1 MSKKKLNLSRFYTD
15 IEDDSPIND
24 FRPSIIDYHMY
35 KSPYSYFDAGTLP
48 EVIITPPK
56 DNAVSKAKQIFKE
69 RILRNQFYRDLNN
82 IDADR
87 RDYINKLYQIYLKSG
102 SPKIKSTTSKENIVI
117 PLYELISGGNTER
130 ANYSPM
136 SNTMYVSPNDI
147 IHDVEAEMSHAFQYY
162 SKDYK
167 NSILEKITSL
177 PGDIKIKGK
186 TGYER
191 VGNIEHSAHSIVEPL
206 MRSYLTDPE
215 IGYDDMIYYI
225 QDMREDP
232 NTYFKNSDEK

>member
-1 MSKKKLNLSRFYTD
+1 MSKKKLNLSRFY
-15 IEDDSPIND
+15 IAEDTPVND
-24 FRPSIIDYHMY
+24 FRPLIMNYNIYEN
-35 KSPYSYFDAGTLP
+35 PNSYFDAGTLP
-48 EVIITPPK
+48 EVTITPPK

-69 RILRNQFYRDLNN
+69 RILRNQFYRDLDNV
-82 IDADR
+82 DADR

-102 SPKIKSTTSKENIVI
+102 SPKIKSTTSKDNILI
-117 PLYELISGGNTER
+117 PLYQLIRGKDTER

-136 SNTMYVSPNDI
+136 SNTMYISPNNTLE
-147 IHDVEAEMSHAFQYY
+147 DVEAEMPHAFQYY

-167 NSILEKITSL
+167 NSLLEKISL

-232 NTYFKNSDEK
+232 DTYFKNSDEK